1 MHPRDFLRDA
11 ARSWRELGSGL
22 GELFFE
28 ARCVLCDAPSGTAT
42 PWLCAA
48 HDLEEQR
55 LLRPTCPLCA
65 MPAAE
70 SDAPCGSCAAT
81 ARPWSA
87 LVAALAYGGAGR
99 ELLLQA
105 KLGHRSA
112 SLRPLAEELGGELG
126 RHAWARGAR
135 FVPVPLHAAKR
146 RARGFNQAE
155 LIARE
160 LAERCGGRVCGVL
173 RRVRATAPQGDPLTR
188 DRSANVARAF
198 ALRRFARVP
207 ASVVLVDDTCTS
219 MATLEACAQV
229 LRRAGCREL
238 RAAVVFRAGAPAAC
252 PLAAEHRVP

>member
-1 MHPRDFLRDA
+1 MHLRELLRDA

-28 ARCVLCDAPSGTAT
+28 ARCVLCDAPSGSAT
-42 PWLCAA
+42 PWLCAV

-65 MPAAE
+65 LPAAE
-70 SDAPCGSCAAT
+70 SAAPCSICAEGS
-81 ARPWSA
+81 RPWTA

-105 KLGHRSA
+105 KLGRRSA
-112 SLRPLAEELGGELG
+112 SLRPLAEELGVELA

-155 LIARE
+155 VLARE
-160 LAERCGGRVCGVL
+160 LAERCGGRVVSLL

-188 DRSANVARAF
+188 DRQANVARAF
-198 ALRRFARVP
+198 SLRRFARVP
-207 ASVVLVDDTCTS
+207 ASAVLVDDTCTS

-238 RAAVVFRAGAPAAC
+238 RAAVVFRAGAPAA
-252 PLAAEHRVP
+252 RVLVSDDAVF